1 MAVGQLHRAPSN
13 RGGVLD
19 SGLVFTTQVGTP
31 IHPRN
36 FRRSF
41 SRLTEQAGLGRWHP
55 NELRHSTVSPLS
67 PAGVREEDAADLVG
81 HTTTRMTHQVYR
93 RQVTPTITAG
103 RDAMERMFGTSRPR
117 GRTQQRS

>member
-1 MAVGQLHRAPSN
+1 VN
-13 RGGVLD
+13 

-41 SRLTEQAGLGRWHP
+41 SRLTERAGLGRWHP
-55 NELRHSTVSPLS
+55 NELRHSTVSLLS
-67 PAGVREEDAADLVG
+67 AAGVREEYVADLVG

-93 RQVTPTITAG
+93 HQVTPTITAG
-103 RDAMERMFGTSRPR
+103 KKAMETMFGAPQPPR
-117 GRTQQRS
+117 KAGERR